1 VLPIRA
7 TALLF
12 GVAAA
17 FVAACGGSSSPPPSS
32 SPSPSPGD
40 AIQITGR
47 ERFGWSQSADDISP
61 LHFAVYV
68 DGTRVDLPGAACHGS
83 APSFNCDSPL
93 PALNA
98 GRHVL
103 EVVAWTVLNGD
114 TVESPKASPLI
125 VQVTGST
132 APDAITS
139 MTSSSIA
146 ESPKAARN
154 TCGLAPISDD
164 RLLLWT
170 GAGEIRMVDRA
181 SLTTRTLTLPTLDGW
196 ELTGV
201 GAHSRFDETGWIYT
215 VQTNA
220 TDLRLIRYRDVNGVL
235 GEAAVL
241 RSVPLPVKPHRAA
254 IAMREADR
262 IYIAL
267 LSSSA
272 ADAPPRG
279 GSFLIRVNADGS
291 IPAENP
297 VGSVYVSIPSSRLP
311 LAVTWGSDDELPWRL
326 ESAGRNTYV
335 LTRRGTATASRPFTA
350 PATPVAMQLDASKR
364 LLVVGAD
371 GGVTAFTRTA
381 AGWTGGATR
390 TSATPK
396 QTGDALLFPNGDLIT
411 CGTDQDARY
420 VVRRGSVPE

>member
-7 TALLF
+7 TALVIS
-12 GVAAA
+12 VAAA

-83 APSFNCDSPL
+83 APSFDCDSPL
-93 PALNA
+93 PPLGA

-103 EVVAWTVLNGD
+103 EVVAWALLNGD

-139 MTSSSIA
+139 MTSPSVA
-146 ESPKAARN
+146 ASPKAAHS

-181 SLTTRTLTLPTLDGW
+181 SLTTRTLTIPTLDGW

-215 VQTNA
+215 VQTNT
-220 TDLRLIRYRDVNGVL
+220 TDLRLIRYRDVDGVL

-241 RSVPLPVKPHRAA
+241 RDVPLSVKPQRATV
-254 IAMREADR
+254 AMREADR

-267 LSSSA
+267 LSSDT
-272 ADAPPRG
+272 ADASPRD
-279 GSFLIRVNADGS
+279 GSFLLRVNADGS
-291 IPAENP
+291 IPAQNP
-297 VGSVYVSIPSSRLP
+297 VGSVYVSIPNSPLP
-311 LAVTWGSDDELPWRL
+311 LAVTWGPDDELPWRV
-326 ESAGRNTYV
+326 ESAGLNTYV
-335 LTRRGTATASRPFTA
+335 LTRRGTAIASRPFTA
-350 PATPVAMQLDASKR
+350 PATPVAIQIDALKR
-364 LLVVGAD
+364 LLVVDAD
-371 GGVTAFTRTA
+371 GRVTRF
-381 AGWTGGATR
+381 TR
-390 TSATPK
+390 TSAGWTIGATRAASTTER
-396 QTGDALLFPNGDLIT
+396 TGNALLFPDGDLIT
-411 CGTDQDARY
+411 CGTDQGARY